1 MRLREGYYTVTCT
14 VALFLCNVSQWLA
27 WLTAP
32 ALAEHQLL
40 GVLVLYGFVY
50 VGFFYLNKDST
61 HGKHRSFVPIHLT

>member
-1 MRLREGYYTVTCT
+1 MRLRDGYYTVTCT

-40 GVLVLYGFVY
+40 GVYGFVY
-50 VGFFYLNKDST
+50 VGIFCFNKDST
-61 HGKHRSFVPIHLT
+61 HGEHQSFVPIHLT